1 MLDYV
6 FDNSSDPS
14 LKLESEESKKILYD
28 SLNNKLTN
36 LEKKVFELKLKG
48 FEYKEIS
55 KLLDKS
61 YKSVDSALQRIRRKI
76 KIILD
81 NK

>member
-1 MLDYV
+1 M
-6 FDNSSDPS
+6 
-14 LKLESEESKKILYD
+14 KLESEESKKILYD